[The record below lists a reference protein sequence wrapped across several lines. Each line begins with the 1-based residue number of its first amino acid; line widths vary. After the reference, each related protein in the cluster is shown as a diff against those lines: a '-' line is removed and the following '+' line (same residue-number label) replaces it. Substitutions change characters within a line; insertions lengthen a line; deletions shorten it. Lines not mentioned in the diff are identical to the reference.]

1 VRIVDERILLGVIIG
16 GGSLLF
22 FLILFFINRLRKRH
36 QLKQQLKL
44 RNSSRAPLSSMR
56 SQRNDRRSARRHV
69 VSRGLQL
76 DQLNDSAR
84 EAYQQRQQ
92 RRVSQYSD
100 LQLVM
105 DELFIPER
113 DAVETEDEED
123 ESLDDRSTWIS
134 ENEDNLN
141 AHADLVAEEEVGTGI
156 SVRVTEEEDR
166 ELMERLAREGGKSG
180 VVQIS
185 LAWDDYNDLD
195 MHVFCPSGE
204 RIYFNN
210 RKSACGGELD
220 VDMNVRPKSKTP
232 IENVVWTDE
241 APDGEYKIGVHFYR
255 HHRKRRTKK
264 TCQFRLRVVT
274 YGQAKEYSG
283 ELTHGDPM
291 SMITSFILIKPD
303 DDESVVSGE

>member
-1 VRIVDERILLGVIIG
+1 MRIVDQKILLGIIIG
-16 GGSLLF
+16 GGSALF
-22 FLILFFINRLRKRH
+22 FLILFLINRFRKQRER
-36 QLKQQLKL
+36 KQQLRL
-44 RNSSRAPLSSMR
+44 QNASRAPLSSMR
-56 SQRNDRRSARRHV
+56 SQRSDRRNKRRHV

-76 DQLNDSAR
+76 DQLSGTAR
-84 EAYQQRQQ
+84 QAYQQRQQ

-105 DELFIPER
+105 DEIFIPGR
-113 DAVETEDEED
+113 DAVEVGDDEED
-123 ESLDDRSTWIS
+123 DVEDRSTWIA

-220 VDMNVRPKSKTP
+220 VDMNVRPKSKKP
-232 IENVVWTDE
+232 IENVVWTNE

-303 DDESVVSGE
+303 EEE

>member
-1 VRIVDERILLGVIIG
+1 MRIVDDKILLGIIIG
-16 GGSLLF
+16 AGSALF
-22 FLILFFINRLRKRH
+22 FLILFFINRLRKRRD
-36 QLKQQLKL
+36 LKQQMQL
-44 RNSSRAPLSSMR
+44 RTASRAPLSSMR
-56 SQRNDRRSARRHV
+56 SQRNDRRNARQHV

-76 DQLNDSAR
+76 DQLNDSAQQ
-84 EAYQQRQQ
+84 AYQQRQQ
-92 RRVSQYSD
+92 RRVSQYTD

-105 DELFIPER
+105 DEIFIPER

-123 ESLDDRSTWIS
+123 ESLEDRSTWIA

-141 AHADLVAEEEVGTGI
+141 AHANLVAEEEAGTGI
-156 SVRVTEEEDR
+156 SVRVTDEEDR

-210 RKSACGGELD
+210 RKSVCGGELD
-220 VDMNVRPKSKTP
+220 VDMNVRPKSKKP

-303 DDESVVSGE
+303 EEE

>member
-1 VRIVDERILLGVIIG
+1 MNEKILLGAIIG
-16 GGSLLF
+16 GGSA
-22 FLILFFINRLRKRH
+22 LFFIVLYLINRFRKRRE
-36 QLKQQLKL
+36 LKQQLAL
-44 RNSSRAPLSSMR
+44 QNASRAPLSSMR
-56 SQRNDRRSARRHV
+56 AQRNDRGNARRHV

-76 DQLNDSAR
+76 NQLNDSAR

-113 DAVETEDEED
+113 DAIETEDEED
-123 ESLDDRSTWIS
+123 TSDDDRSTWIA

-141 AHADLVAEEEVGTGI
+141 AHANLVAEEEVGTGI
-156 SVRVTEEEDR
+156 SVRVTDEEDR
-166 ELMERLAREGGKSG
+166 ELMERLAREGGKTG

-220 VDMNVRPKSKTP
+220 VDMNVRPKSKKP
-232 IENVVWTDE
+232 IENVVWTDQ

-274 YGQAKEYSG
+274 YGQAKEYTG

-291 SMITSFILIKPD
+291 SLITSFILIKPD
-303 DDESVVSGE
+303 EEE

>member
-1 VRIVDERILLGVIIG
+1 MRIVDEKILLGIIIG
-16 GGSLLF
+16 GGSFLF
-22 FLILFFINRLRKRH
+22 FLILFLVNRFRTQRE
-36 QLKQQLKL
+36 LKKQRQL
-44 RNSSRAPLSSMR
+44 RNASRAPLSSMR
-56 SQRNDRRSARRHV
+56 SQRNDRRNARRHV

-76 DQLNDSAR
+76 DQLSDSAKQ
-84 EAYQQRQQ
+84 AYQQRQQ

-113 DAVETEDEED
+113 DALETEDEEE
-123 ESLDDRSTWIS
+123 ESDDDRSTWIA

-141 AHADLVAEEEVGTGI
+141 AHADLVAQEEVGTGI

-166 ELMERLAREGGKSG
+166 ELMERLAREGGKTG

-210 RKSACGGELD
+210 RKSECGGELD

-291 SMITSFILIKPD
+291 SMITSFVLIKPD
-303 DDESVVSGE
+303 EEE

>member
-1 VRIVDERILLGVIIG
+1 MSVDEKILLGSIIA
-16 GGSLLF
+16 GGSA
-22 FLILFFINRLRKRH
+22 LFFIALYLINRFRKRRE
-36 QLKQQLKL
+36 LKQQLKL
-44 RNSSRAPLSSMR
+44 RNASRAPLSSMR
-56 SQRNDRRSARRHV
+56 SQRSDRGNARRHI

-76 DQLNDSAR
+76 DQLSGSAQD
-84 EAYQQRQQ
+84 AYQQRQQ
-92 RRVSQYSD
+92 RRVAQYSD

-105 DELFIPER
+105 DEIFIPER
-113 DAVETEDEED
+113 DAVETEPEE
-123 ESLDDRSTWIS
+123 EEMPDDRSTWIA

-141 AHADLVAEEEVGTGI
+141 AHANLVAQEEVGTGI
-156 SVRVTEEEDR
+156 SVRVSEDEDR

-210 RKSACGGELD
+210 RKSNCGGELD
-220 VDMNVRPKSKTP
+220 VDMNVRPKSKKP

-241 APDGEYKIGVHFYR
+241 APDGEYKIGVHFYK
-255 HHRKRRTKK
+255 HHRKRRTKR

-291 SMITSFILIKPD
+291 SMITSFVLSKPD
-303 DDESVVSGE
+303 EEE

>member
-1 VRIVDERILLGVIIG
+1 MRIVDENILLGIIIG

-22 FLILFFINRLRKRH
+22 FLILYLINRFRKHRA
-36 QLKQQLKL
+36 LKQQIKI
-44 RNSSRAPLSSMR
+44 RNASRAPLSSMR
-56 SQRNDRRSARRHV
+56 SQRNDRRNTRRHV

-76 DQLNDSAR
+76 DQLSDSAK

-92 RRVSQYSD
+92 RRVLQYSD

-105 DELFIPER
+105 DEIFIPER
-113 DAVETEDEED
+113 DAIETEEE
-123 ESLDDRSTWIS
+123 EEETVEDRSTWIA
-134 ENEDNLN
+134 ENGDNLN
-141 AHADLVAEEEVGTGI
+141 AHADLVAQEEVGTGI
-156 SVRVTEEEDR
+156 SVRVTEQEDR

-210 RKSACGGELD
+210 RKSECGGELD

-232 IENVVWTDE
+232 IENVVWTNE

-291 SMITSFILIKPD
+291 SMITSFVLIKPD
-303 DDESVVSGE
+303 EEE

>member
-1 VRIVDERILLGVIIG
+1 VDERILLGIIIG
-16 GGSLLF
+16 GGSFLF
-22 FLILFFINRLRKRH
+22 FLILFLVNRFRKRRE
-36 QLKQQLKL
+36 LKKQRQL
-44 RNSSRAPLSSMR
+44 RNASRAPLSSMR
-56 SQRNDRRSARRHV
+56 SQRNDRRNARRHV

-76 DQLNDSAR
+76 EQLSDSAKQ
-84 EAYQQRQQ
+84 AYQQRQQ

-113 DAVETEDEED
+113 DALETEDDED
-123 ESLDDRSTWIS
+123 ETVEDRSTWIA

-141 AHADLVAEEEVGTGI
+141 AHADLVAQEEVGTGI
-156 SVRVTEEEDR
+156 SVRVTDEEDR

-210 RKSACGGELD
+210 RKSECGGELD

-232 IENVVWTDE
+232 IENVVWTDQ

-291 SMITSFILIKPD
+291 SMITSFVLIKPD
-303 DDESVVSGE
+303 EEE

>member
-1 VRIVDERILLGVIIG
+1 MRIVDQNILLGIIIG
-16 GGSLLF
+16 GGSALF
-22 FLILFFINRLRKRH
+22 FLILFLINRFRKQRER
-36 QLKQQLKL
+36 KQQLRL
-44 RNSSRAPLSSMR
+44 QNASRAPLSSMR
-56 SQRNDRRSARRHV
+56 SQRSDRRNKRRHV

-76 DQLNDSAR
+76 NQLSDTAQQ
-84 EAYQQRQQ
+84 AFQQRQQ

-105 DELFIPER
+105 DEIFIPGR
-113 DAVETEDEED
+113 DAVETEDDEED
-123 ESLDDRSTWIS
+123 DVEDRSTWIA

-220 VDMNVRPKSKTP
+220 VDMNVRPKSKKP
-232 IENVVWTDE
+232 IENVVWTSE

-303 DDESVVSGE
+303 EEE

>member
-1 VRIVDERILLGVIIG
+1 MRIVDEKILLGIIIG
-16 GGSLLF
+16 GGSFLF
-22 FLILFFINRLRKRH
+22 FLILFLVNRFRKRRE
-36 QLKQQLKL
+36 LKQQLKL
-44 RNSSRAPLSSMR
+44 RNASRAPLSSMR

-76 DQLNDSAR
+76 DQLSDSAKQ
-84 EAYQQRQQ
+84 AYQQRQQ

-113 DAVETEDEED
+113 DALETEDEED
-123 ESLDDRSTWIS
+123 ETAEDRSTWIA

-141 AHADLVAEEEVGTGI
+141 AHANLVAQEEVGTGI

-210 RKSACGGELD
+210 RKSECGGELD

-291 SMITSFILIKPD
+291 SMITSFVLIKPD
-303 DDESVVSGE
+303 EEE

>member
-1 VRIVDERILLGVIIG
+1 VDQNILLGIIIG
-16 GGSLLF
+16 GGSALF
-22 FLILFFINRLRKRH
+22 FLILFLINRFRKQRER
-36 QLKQQLKL
+36 KQQLRL
-44 RNSSRAPLSSMR
+44 QNASRAPLSSMR
-56 SQRNDRRSARRHV
+56 SQRSDRRNKRRHV

-76 DQLNDSAR
+76 NQLSDTAQQ
-84 EAYQQRQQ
+84 AYQQRQQ

-105 DELFIPER
+105 DEIFIPGR
-113 DAVETEDEED
+113 DAVELEDDEED
-123 ESLDDRSTWIS
+123 DVEDRSTWIA

-220 VDMNVRPKSKTP
+220 VDMNVRPKSKKP
-232 IENVVWTDE
+232 IENVVWTNE

-303 DDESVVSGE
+303 EEE

>member
-1 VRIVDERILLGVIIG
+1 MRIVDEKILLGIIIG
-16 GGSLLF
+16 GGSFLF
-22 FLILFFINRLRKRH
+22 FLILFLVNRFRKRRE
-36 QLKQQLKL
+36 LKQQLKL
-44 RNSSRAPLSSMR
+44 RNASRAPLSSMR
-56 SQRNDRRSARRHV
+56 SQRNDRRNARRHV

-76 DQLNDSAR
+76 DQLSDSAKQ
-84 EAYQQRQQ
+84 AYQQRQQ

-113 DAVETEDEED
+113 DALETEDEED
-123 ESLDDRSTWIS
+123 ETVEDRSTWIA

-141 AHADLVAEEEVGTGI
+141 AHANLVAQEEVGTGI

-210 RKSACGGELD
+210 RKSECGGELD

-291 SMITSFILIKPD
+291 SMITSFVLIKPD
-303 DDESVVSGE
+303 EEE

>member
-1 VRIVDERILLGVIIG
+1 MRIVDENILLGAIIG
-16 GGSLLF
+16 GGSA
-22 FLILFFINRLRKRH
+22 LFFIVLYLINRFRKRRE
-36 QLKQQLKL
+36 LKQQLAL
-44 RNSSRAPLSSMR
+44 RNASRAPLSSMR
-56 SQRNDRRSARRHV
+56 AQRNDRGNARRHV

-76 DQLNDSAR
+76 DQLNDSAKQ
-84 EAYQQRQQ
+84 AYQQRQQ
-92 RRVSQYSD
+92 RRVAQYSD

-123 ESLDDRSTWIS
+123 SSDDDRSTWIA

-141 AHADLVAEEEVGTGI
+141 AHANLVAEEEVGTGI
-156 SVRVTEEEDR
+156 SVRVSDEEDR

-220 VDMNVRPKSKTP
+220 VDMNVRPKSKKP
-232 IENVVWTDE
+232 IENVVWTDQ

-291 SMITSFILIKPD
+291 SMITSFMLTKPD
-303 DDESVVSGE
+303 EEE

>member
-1 VRIVDERILLGVIIG
+1 MDEKILLGSIIA
-16 GGSLLF
+16 GGSA
-22 FLILFFINRLRKRH
+22 LFFIVLFLINRFRKRRE
-36 QLKQQLKL
+36 LKQQLKL
-44 RNSSRAPLSSMR
+44 RNASRAPLSSMR
-56 SQRNDRRSARRHV
+56 SQRSDRGNARRHI

-76 DQLNDSAR
+76 DQLSGSAQD
-84 EAYQQRQQ
+84 AYQQRQQ
-92 RRVSQYSD
+92 RRVAQYSD

-105 DELFIPER
+105 DEIFIPER
-113 DAVETEDEED
+113 DAVETEPEE
-123 ESLDDRSTWIS
+123 EEMPDDRSTWIA

-141 AHADLVAEEEVGTGI
+141 AHANLVAQEEVGTGI
-156 SVRVTEEEDR
+156 SVRVSEDEDR

-210 RKSACGGELD
+210 RKSNCGGELD
-220 VDMNVRPKSKTP
+220 VDMNVRPKSKKP

-241 APDGEYKIGVHFYR
+241 APDGEYKIGVHFYK
-255 HHRKRRTKK
+255 HHRKRRTKR

-291 SMITSFILIKPD
+291 SMITSFVLSKPD
-303 DDESVVSGE
+303 EEE

>member
-1 VRIVDERILLGVIIG
+1 MVSVDEKILLGSIIA
-16 GGSLLF
+16 GGSA
-22 FLILFFINRLRKRH
+22 LFFIVLYLINRFRKRRE
-36 QLKQQLKL
+36 LKQQLKL
-44 RNSSRAPLSSMR
+44 RNASRAPLSSMR
-56 SQRNDRRSARRHV
+56 SQRSDRGNARRHI

-76 DQLNDSAR
+76 DQLSGSAQD
-84 EAYQQRQQ
+84 AYQQRQQ
-92 RRVSQYSD
+92 RRVAQYSD

-105 DELFIPER
+105 DEIFIPER
-113 DAVETEDEED
+113 DAVETEPEE
-123 ESLDDRSTWIS
+123 EEMPDDRSTWIA

-141 AHADLVAEEEVGTGI
+141 AHANLVAQEEVGTGI
-156 SVRVTEEEDR
+156 SVRVSEDEDR

-210 RKSACGGELD
+210 RKSNCGGELD
-220 VDMNVRPKSKTP
+220 VDMNVRPKSKKP

-241 APDGEYKIGVHFYR
+241 APDGEYKIGVHFYK
-255 HHRKRRTKK
+255 HHRKRRTKR

-291 SMITSFILIKPD
+291 SMITSFVLIKPN
-303 DDESVVSGE
+303 EEE

>member
-1 VRIVDERILLGVIIG
+1 MVSVDEKILLGSIIA
-16 GGSLLF
+16 GGSA
-22 FLILFFINRLRKRH
+22 LFFIVLYLINRFRKRRE
-36 QLKQQLKL
+36 LKQQLKL
-44 RNSSRAPLSSMR
+44 RNASRAPLSSMR
-56 SQRNDRRSARRHV
+56 SQRSDRGNARRHV

-76 DQLNDSAR
+76 DQLSGSAR
-84 EAYQQRQQ
+84 DAYQQRQQ
-92 RRVSQYSD
+92 RRVAQYSD

-105 DELFIPER
+105 DEIFIPER
-113 DAVETEDEED
+113 DAIETEPEE
-123 ESLDDRSTWIS
+123 EETPDDRSTWIA

-141 AHADLVAEEEVGTGI
+141 AHADLVAQEEVGTGI
-156 SVRVTEEEDR
+156 SVRVSEDEDR

-210 RKSACGGELD
+210 RKSNCGGELD
-220 VDMNVRPKSKTP
+220 VDMNVRPKSKKP

-241 APDGEYKIGVHFYR
+241 APDGEYKIGVHFYK
-255 HHRKRRTKK
+255 HHRKRRTKR

-291 SMITSFILIKPD
+291 SMITSFVLIRPD
-303 DDESVVSGE
+303 EEE

>member
-1 VRIVDERILLGVIIG
+1 VDEKILLGSIIA
-16 GGSLLF
+16 GGSA
-22 FLILFFINRLRKRH
+22 LFFIVLYLINRFRKRRE
-36 QLKQQLKL
+36 LKQQLKL
-44 RNSSRAPLSSMR
+44 RNASRAPLSSMR
-56 SQRNDRRSARRHV
+56 SQRSDRGNARRHI

-76 DQLNDSAR
+76 DQLSGSAR
-84 EAYQQRQQ
+84 DAYQQRQQ
-92 RRVSQYSD
+92 RRVAQYSD

-105 DELFIPER
+105 DEIFIPER
-113 DAVETEDEED
+113 DAVETEPEE
-123 ESLDDRSTWIS
+123 EETPDDRSTWIA

-141 AHADLVAEEEVGTGI
+141 AHADLVAQEEVGTGI
-156 SVRVTEEEDR
+156 SVRVSEDEDR

-210 RKSACGGELD
+210 RKSNCGGELD
-220 VDMNVRPKSKTP
+220 VDMNVRPKSKKP

-241 APDGEYKIGVHFYR
+241 APDGEYKIGVHFYK
-255 HHRKRRTKK
+255 HHRKRRTKR

-291 SMITSFILIKPD
+291 SMITSFVLIKPD
-303 DDESVVSGE
+303 EEE

>member
-1 VRIVDERILLGVIIG
+1 MRIVDQNILLGIIIG
-16 GGSLLF
+16 GGSALF
-22 FLILFFINRLRKRH
+22 FLILFLINRFRKQRER
-36 QLKQQLKL
+36 KQQLRL
-44 RNSSRAPLSSMR
+44 QNASRAPLSSMR
-56 SQRNDRRSARRHV
+56 SQRSDRRNKRRHV

-76 DQLNDSAR
+76 DQLSGTAQQ
-84 EAYQQRQQ
+84 AYQQRQQ

-100 LQLVM
+100 LQMVM
-105 DELFIPER
+105 DEIFIPGR
-113 DAVETEDEED
+113 DAVEVGDDEED
-123 ESLDDRSTWIS
+123 DVEDRSTWIA

-220 VDMNVRPKSKTP
+220 VDMNVRPKSKKP
-232 IENVVWTDE
+232 IENVVWTNE

-291 SMITSFILIKPD
+291 SMITSFVLIKPD
-303 DDESVVSGE
+303 EEE

>member
-1 VRIVDERILLGVIIG
+1 MRIVDEKILLGIIIG

-22 FLILFFINRLRKRH
+22 FLILFLINRLRKRRE
-36 QLKQQLKL
+36 LKQQLEL
-44 RNSSRAPLSSMR
+44 RNASRAPLSSMR
-56 SQRNDRRSARRHV
+56 SQRNDRRSTRRHV

-105 DELFIPER
+105 DELFIPDR

-123 ESLDDRSTWIS
+123 ESLDDRSTWIA

-141 AHADLVAEEEVGTGI
+141 AHADLVAQEEVGTGI
-156 SVRVTEEEDR
+156 SVRVTDEEDR
-166 ELMERLAREGGKSG
+166 ELMDRLAREGGKSG

-210 RKSACGGELD
+210 RKSECGGELD

-232 IENVVWTDE
+232 IENVVWTDV

-291 SMITSFILIKPD
+291 SMITSFVLIKPD
-303 DDESVVSGE
+303 EEE

>member
-1 VRIVDERILLGVIIG
+1 MDEKILLGIIIG
-16 GGSLLF
+16 GGSFLF
-22 FLILFFINRLRKRH
+22 FLILFLVNRFRKRRE
-36 QLKQQLKL
+36 LKQQLKL
-44 RNSSRAPLSSMR
+44 RNASRAPLSSMR
-56 SQRNDRRSARRHV
+56 SQRNDRRNARRHV

-76 DQLNDSAR
+76 DQLSDSAKQ
-84 EAYQQRQQ
+84 AYQQRQQ

-113 DAVETEDEED
+113 DALETEDEED
-123 ESLDDRSTWIS
+123 ETVEDRSTWIA

-141 AHADLVAEEEVGTGI
+141 AHANLVAQEEVGTGI

-210 RKSACGGELD
+210 RKSECGGELD

-274 YGQAKEYSG
+274 YSQAKEYSG

-291 SMITSFILIKPD
+291 SMITSFVLIKPD
-303 DDESVVSGE
+303 EEE

>member
-1 VRIVDERILLGVIIG
+1 MDEKILLGSIIA
-16 GGSLLF
+16 GGSA
-22 FLILFFINRLRKRH
+22 LFFIVLYLINRFRKRRE
-36 QLKQQLKL
+36 LKQQLKL
-44 RNSSRAPLSSMR
+44 RNASRAPLSSMR
-56 SQRNDRRSARRHV
+56 SQRSDRGNSRRHI

-76 DQLNDSAR
+76 DQLSGSAR
-84 EAYQQRQQ
+84 DAYQQRQQ
-92 RRVSQYSD
+92 RRVAQYSD

-105 DELFIPER
+105 DEIFIPER
-113 DAVETEDEED
+113 DAVETEPEE
-123 ESLDDRSTWIS
+123 EETPDDRSTWIA

-141 AHADLVAEEEVGTGI
+141 AHADLVAQEEVGTGI
-156 SVRVTEEEDR
+156 SVRVSEDEDR

-210 RKSACGGELD
+210 RKSNCGGELD
-220 VDMNVRPKSKTP
+220 VDMNVRPKSKKP

-241 APDGEYKIGVHFYR
+241 APDGEYKIGVHFYK
-255 HHRKRRTKK
+255 HHRKRRTKR

-291 SMITSFILIKPD
+291 SMITSFVLIRPD
-303 DDESVVSGE
+303 EEE

>member
-1 VRIVDERILLGVIIG
+1 MDERILLGIIIG
-16 GGSLLF
+16 GGSFLF
-22 FLILFFINRLRKRH
+22 FLILYVVNRFRKQRA
-36 QLKQQLKL
+36 LKQQL
-44 RNSSRAPLSSMR
+44 RIQNASRAPLSSMR
-56 SQRNDRRSARRHV
+56 SQRNDRRNARRHV

-76 DQLNDSAR
+76 EQLSDSAKQ
-84 EAYQQRQQ
+84 AYQQRQQ

-113 DAVETEDEED
+113 DALETEED
-123 ESLDDRSTWIS
+123 EDETVEDRSTWIA

-141 AHADLVAEEEVGTGI
+141 AHADLVAQEEVGTGI

-210 RKSACGGELD
+210 RKSECGGELD

-232 IENVVWTDE
+232 IENVVWTNQ

-291 SMITSFILIKPD
+291 SMITSFVLIKPD
-303 DDESVVSGE
+303 EEE

>member
-1 VRIVDERILLGVIIG
+1 MRIVDEKILLGIIIG

-22 FLILFFINRLRKRH
+22 FFVLFLINRFRKRRE
-36 QLKQQLKL
+36 LKQQLKL
-44 RNSSRAPLSSMR
+44 RNASRAPLSSMR

-105 DELFIPER
+105 DELFIPDR

-123 ESLDDRSTWIS
+123 ESLDDRTTWIA

-156 SVRVTEEEDR
+156 SVRITDEEDR
-166 ELMERLAREGGKSG
+166 ELMDRLAREGGKSG

-210 RKSACGGELD
+210 RKSECGGELD

-232 IENVVWTDE
+232 IENVVWTDV

-291 SMITSFILIKPD
+291 SMITSFVLIKPD
-303 DDESVVSGE
+303 EEE

>member
-1 VRIVDERILLGVIIG
+1 MRIVDENILLGAIIG
-16 GGSLLF
+16 GGSA
-22 FLILFFINRLRKRH
+22 LFFIVLYLINRFRKRRE
-36 QLKQQLKL
+36 LKQQLAL
-44 RNSSRAPLSSMR
+44 RNASRAPLSSMR
-56 SQRNDRRSARRHV
+56 AQRNDRGNARRHV

-84 EAYQQRQQ
+84 QAYQQRQQ
-92 RRVSQYSD
+92 RRVAQYSD

-123 ESLDDRSTWIS
+123 PSDDDRSTWIA

-141 AHADLVAEEEVGTGI
+141 AHANLVAEEEVGTGI
-156 SVRVTEEEDR
+156 SVRVTDEEDR

-220 VDMNVRPKSKTP
+220 VDMNVRPKSKKP
-232 IENVVWTDE
+232 IENVVWTDQ

-291 SMITSFILIKPD
+291 SMITSFMLTKPD
-303 DDESVVSGE
+303 EEE

>member
-1 VRIVDERILLGVIIG
+1 MRIVDEKILLGIIIG
-16 GGSLLF
+16 GGSFLF
-22 FLILFFINRLRKRH
+22 FLILFLVNRFRKRRE
-36 QLKQQLKL
+36 LKQQLKL
-44 RNSSRAPLSSMR
+44 RNASRAPLSSMR

-69 VSRGLQL
+69 VSRGLQF
-76 DQLNDSAR
+76 DQLSDSAKQ
-84 EAYQQRQQ
+84 AYQQRQQ

-113 DAVETEDEED
+113 DALETEDEED
-123 ESLDDRSTWIS
+123 ETAEDRSTWIA

-141 AHADLVAEEEVGTGI
+141 AHANLVAQEEVGTGI

-210 RKSACGGELD
+210 RKSECGGELD

-291 SMITSFILIKPD
+291 SMITSFVLIKPD
-303 DDESVVSGE
+303 EEE

>member
-1 VRIVDERILLGVIIG
+1 MRIVDEKILLGIIIG

-22 FLILFFINRLRKRH
+22 FFVLFLINRFRKRRE
-36 QLKQQLKL
+36 LKQQLKL
-44 RNSSRAPLSSMR
+44 RNASRAPLSSMR

-105 DELFIPER
+105 DELFIPDR

-123 ESLDDRSTWIS
+123 ESLDDRTTWIA

-156 SVRVTEEEDR
+156 SVRITDEEDR
-166 ELMERLAREGGKSG
+166 ELMDRLAREGGKSG

-210 RKSACGGELD
+210 RKSECGGELD

-232 IENVVWTDE
+232 IENVVWTDF

-291 SMITSFILIKPD
+291 AMITSFVLIKA
-303 DDESVVSGE
+303 DEEE

>member
-1 VRIVDERILLGVIIG
+1 VDEKILLGVVIG

-22 FLILFFINRLRKRH
+22 FLILFLINRFRKRRE
-36 QLKQQLKL
+36 LKQQLKL
-44 RNSSRAPLSSMR
+44 RNASRAPLSSMR
-56 SQRNDRRSARRHV
+56 SQRNDRRSTRRHV

-84 EAYQQRQQ
+84 DAYQQRQQ

-105 DELFIPER
+105 DELFIPDR

-123 ESLDDRSTWIS
+123 ESLDDRSTWIA

-156 SVRVTEEEDR
+156 SVRITEEEDR

-210 RKSACGGELD
+210 RKSECGGELD

-232 IENVVWTDE
+232 IENVVWTDA

-255 HHRKRRTKK
+255 HHRKRRTKQ

-291 SMITSFILIKPD
+291 SMITSFVLIKPD
-303 DDESVVSGE
+303 EEE

>member
-1 VRIVDERILLGVIIG
+1 MVSVDEKILLGSIIA
-16 GGSLLF
+16 GGSA
-22 FLILFFINRLRKRH
+22 LFFIVLYLINRFRKRRE
-36 QLKQQLKL
+36 LKQQLKL
-44 RNSSRAPLSSMR
+44 RNASRAPLSSMR
-56 SQRNDRRSARRHV
+56 SQRSDRGNARRHI

-76 DQLNDSAR
+76 DQLSGSAR
-84 EAYQQRQQ
+84 DAYQQRQQ
-92 RRVSQYSD
+92 RRVAQYSD

-105 DELFIPER
+105 DEIFIPER
-113 DAVETEDEED
+113 DAVETEPEE
-123 ESLDDRSTWIS
+123 EETSDDRSTWIA

-141 AHADLVAEEEVGTGI
+141 AHADLVAQEEVGTGI
-156 SVRVTEEEDR
+156 SVRVSEDEDR

-210 RKSACGGELD
+210 RKSNCGGELD
-220 VDMNVRPKSKTP
+220 VDMNVRPKSKKP

-241 APDGEYKIGVHFYR
+241 APDGEYKIGVHFYK
-255 HHRKRRTKK
+255 HHRKRRTKR

-291 SMITSFILIKPD
+291 SMITSFVLIRPD
-303 DDESVVSGE
+303 EEE

>member
-1 VRIVDERILLGVIIG
+1 MRIVDQNILLGIIIG
-16 GGSLLF
+16 GGSALF
-22 FLILFFINRLRKRH
+22 FLILFLINRFRKQRER
-36 QLKQQLKL
+36 KQQLRL
-44 RNSSRAPLSSMR
+44 QNASRAPLSSMR
-56 SQRNDRRSARRHV
+56 SQRSDRRNKRRHV

-76 DQLNDSAR
+76 NQLSDTAQQ
-84 EAYQQRQQ
+84 AYQQRQQ

-105 DELFIPER
+105 DEIFIPGR
-113 DAVETEDEED
+113 DAVELEDDEED
-123 ESLDDRSTWIS
+123 DVEDRSTWIA

-220 VDMNVRPKSKTP
+220 VDMNVRPKSKKP
-232 IENVVWTDE
+232 IENVVWTNE

-303 DDESVVSGE
+303 EEE

>member
-1 VRIVDERILLGVIIG
+1 MRIVDEKILLGIIIG
-16 GGSLLF
+16 GGSFLF
-22 FLILFFINRLRKRH
+22 FLILFLVNRFRKRRE
-36 QLKQQLKL
+36 LKQQLKL
-44 RNSSRAPLSSMR
+44 RNASRAPLSSMR
-56 SQRNDRRSARRHV
+56 SQRNDRRNARRHV

-76 DQLNDSAR
+76 DQLSDSAKQ
-84 EAYQQRQQ
+84 AYQQRQQ

-113 DAVETEDEED
+113 DALETEDEED
-123 ESLDDRSTWIS
+123 ETVEDRSTWIA

-141 AHADLVAEEEVGTGI
+141 AHADLVAQEEVGTGI

-210 RKSACGGELD
+210 RKSECGGELD

-291 SMITSFILIKPD
+291 SMIT
-303 DDESVVSGE
+303 

>member
-1 VRIVDERILLGVIIG
+1 MRIVDEKILLGIIIG
-16 GGSLLF
+16 GGSFLF
-22 FLILFFINRLRKRH
+22 FLILFLVNRFRR
-36 QLKQQLKL
+36 QRELKKQRQL
-44 RNSSRAPLSSMR
+44 RNASRAPLSSMR
-56 SQRNDRRSARRHV
+56 SQRNDRRNARRHV

-76 DQLNDSAR
+76 DQLSDSAKQ
-84 EAYQQRQQ
+84 AYQQRQQ

-113 DAVETEDEED
+113 DALETEDEEE
-123 ESLDDRSTWIS
+123 ESEDDRSTWIA

-141 AHADLVAEEEVGTGI
+141 AHADLVAQEEVGTGI

-210 RKSACGGELD
+210 RKSECGGELD

-291 SMITSFILIKPD
+291 SMITSFVLIKPD
-303 DDESVVSGE
+303 EEE

>member
-1 VRIVDERILLGVIIG
+1 MGVEESEDYERENPPRSNYWWRFCTVLHRIVPHQ
-16 GGSLLF
+16 SF
-22 FLILFFINRLRKRH
+22 PKAT
-36 QLKQQLKL
+36 QLKQQVALQ
-44 RNSSRAPLSSMR
+44 NASRAPLSSMR
-56 SQRNDRRSARRHV
+56 AQRNDRGNARRHV

-76 DQLNDSAR
+76 NQLNDSAR

-113 DAVETEDEED
+113 DAIETEDEED
-123 ESLDDRSTWIS
+123 TSDDDRSTWIA

-141 AHADLVAEEEVGTGI
+141 AHANLVAEEEVGTGI
-156 SVRVTEEEDR
+156 SVRVTDEEDR
-166 ELMERLAREGGKSG
+166 ELMERLAREGGKTG

-220 VDMNVRPKSKTP
+220 VDMNVRPKSKKP
-232 IENVVWTDE
+232 IENVVWTDQ

-274 YGQAKEYSG
+274 YGQAKEYTG

-291 SMITSFILIKPD
+291 SLITSFILIKPD
-303 DDESVVSGE
+303 EEE

>member
-1 VRIVDERILLGVIIG
+1 MRIVDEKILLGIIIG
-16 GGSLLF
+16 GGSFLF
-22 FLILFFINRLRKRH
+22 FLILFLVNRFRR
-36 QLKQQLKL
+36 QRELKKQRQL
-44 RNSSRAPLSSMR
+44 RNASRAPLSSMR
-56 SQRNDRRSARRHV
+56 SQRNDRRNARRHV

-76 DQLNDSAR
+76 DQLSDSAKQ
-84 EAYQQRQQ
+84 AYQQRQQ

-113 DAVETEDEED
+113 DALETEDEEE
-123 ESLDDRSTWIS
+123 ESDDDRSTWIA

-141 AHADLVAEEEVGTGI
+141 AHADLVAQEEVGTGI

-210 RKSACGGELD
+210 RKSECGGELD

-291 SMITSFILIKPD
+291 SMITSFVLIKPD
-303 DDESVVSGE
+303 EEE

>member
-1 VRIVDERILLGVIIG
+1 MRIVDEKILLGIIIG

-22 FLILFFINRLRKRH
+22 FLVLFMINRFRKRRE
-36 QLKQQLKL
+36 LKQQLKL
-44 RNSSRAPLSSMR
+44 RNASRAPLSSMR
-56 SQRNDRRSARRHV
+56 SQRNDRRSTRRHV

-105 DELFIPER
+105 DELFIPDR

-123 ESLDDRSTWIS
+123 ESLDDRTTWIA

-156 SVRVTEEEDR
+156 SVRVTDEEDR
-166 ELMERLAREGGKSG
+166 ELMDRLAREGGKSG

-210 RKSACGGELD
+210 RKSECGGELD

-232 IENVVWTDE
+232 IENVVWTDF

-291 SMITSFILIKPD
+291 SMITSFVLIKPD
-303 DDESVVSGE
+303 EEE

>member
-1 VRIVDERILLGVIIG
+1 VLFVDENILLGSIIA
-16 GGSLLF
+16 GGSA
-22 FLILFFINRLRKRH
+22 LFFIILYLINRFRKRRE
-36 QLKQQLKL
+36 LNQQLKL
-44 RNSSRAPLSSMR
+44 RNASRAPLSSMR
-56 SQRNDRRSARRHV
+56 SQRSDRGNARRHI
-69 VSRGLQL
+69 VSRGLQF
-76 DQLNDSAR
+76 DQLSDSAR
-84 EAYQQRQQ
+84 DAYQQRQQ
-92 RRVSQYSD
+92 RRVAQYTD

-105 DELFIPER
+105 DEIFIPER
-113 DAVETEDEED
+113 DAIETEPEE
-123 ESLDDRSTWIS
+123 EETPDDRSTWIA

-141 AHADLVAEEEVGTGI
+141 AHANLVAQEEVGTGI
-156 SVRVTEEEDR
+156 SVRVTEDEDR

-210 RKSACGGELD
+210 RKSNCGGELD
-220 VDMNVRPKSKTP
+220 VDMNVRPKSKKP

-241 APDGEYKIGVHFYR
+241 APDGEYKIGVHFYK
-255 HHRKRRTKK
+255 HHRKRRTKR

-291 SMITSFILIKPD
+291 SMITSFVLIKPN
-303 DDESVVSGE
+303 EEE

>member
-1 VRIVDERILLGVIIG
+1 VDEKILLGIIIG
-16 GGSLLF
+16 GGSFLF
-22 FLILFFINRLRKRH
+22 FLILFLVNRFRKRRE
-36 QLKQQLKL
+36 LKQQLKL
-44 RNSSRAPLSSMR
+44 RNASRAPLSSMR

-69 VSRGLQL
+69 VSRGLQF
-76 DQLNDSAR
+76 DQLSDSAKQ
-84 EAYQQRQQ
+84 AYQQRQQ

-113 DAVETEDEED
+113 DALETEDEED
-123 ESLDDRSTWIS
+123 ETVEDRSTWIA

-141 AHADLVAEEEVGTGI
+141 AHADLVAQEEVGTGI

-210 RKSACGGELD
+210 RKSECGGELD

-291 SMITSFILIKPD
+291 SMITSFVLIKPD
-303 DDESVVSGE
+303 EEE

>member
-1 VRIVDERILLGVIIG
+1 MRIVDQNILLGIIIG
-16 GGSLLF
+16 GGSALF
-22 FLILFFINRLRKRH
+22 FLILFLINRFRKQRER
-36 QLKQQLKL
+36 KQQLRL
-44 RNSSRAPLSSMR
+44 QNASRAPLSSMR
-56 SQRNDRRSARRHV
+56 SQRSDRRNKRRHV

-76 DQLNDSAR
+76 EQLSDSAKQ
-84 EAYQQRQQ
+84 AYQQRQQ

-113 DAVETEDEED
+113 DALETEED
-123 ESLDDRSTWIS
+123 EDETVEDRSTWIA

-220 VDMNVRPKSKTP
+220 VDMNVRPKSKKP
-232 IENVVWTDE
+232 IENVVWTNE

-291 SMITSFILIKPD
+291 SMITSFVLIKPD
-303 DDESVVSGE
+303 EEE

>member
-1 VRIVDERILLGVIIG
+1 MRIVDQNILLGIIIG
-16 GGSLLF
+16 GGSALF
-22 FLILFFINRLRKRH
+22 FLILFLINRFRKQRER
-36 QLKQQLKL
+36 KQQLRL
-44 RNSSRAPLSSMR
+44 QNASRAPLSSMR
-56 SQRNDRRSARRHV
+56 SQRSDRRNKRRHV

-76 DQLNDSAR
+76 NQLSDTAQQ
-84 EAYQQRQQ
+84 AYQQRQQ

-105 DELFIPER
+105 DEIFIPGR
-113 DAVETEDEED
+113 DAVETEDDEED
-123 ESLDDRSTWIS
+123 DVEDRSTWIA

-210 RKSACGGELD
+210 RKSECGGELD
-220 VDMNVRPKSKTP
+220 VDMTVRPKSKTP

-291 SMITSFILIKPD
+291 SMITSFVLIKPD
-303 DDESVVSGE
+303 EEE

>member
-1 VRIVDERILLGVIIG
+1 MVSVDEKILLGSIIA
-16 GGSLLF
+16 GGSA
-22 FLILFFINRLRKRH
+22 LFFIVLYLINRFRKRRE
-36 QLKQQLKL
+36 LKQQLKL
-44 RNSSRAPLSSMR
+44 RNASRAPLSSMR
-56 SQRNDRRSARRHV
+56 SQRSDRGNSRRHI

-76 DQLNDSAR
+76 DQLSGSAR
-84 EAYQQRQQ
+84 DAYQQRQQ
-92 RRVSQYSD
+92 RRVAQYSD

-105 DELFIPER
+105 DEIFIPER
-113 DAVETEDEED
+113 DAVETEPEE
-123 ESLDDRSTWIS
+123 EETSDDRSTWIA

-141 AHADLVAEEEVGTGI
+141 AHADLVAQEEVGTGI
-156 SVRVTEEEDR
+156 SVRVSEDEDR

-210 RKSACGGELD
+210 RKSNCGGELD
-220 VDMNVRPKSKTP
+220 VDMNVRPKSKKP

-241 APDGEYKIGVHFYR
+241 APDGEYKIGVHFYK
-255 HHRKRRTKK
+255 HHRKRRTKR

-291 SMITSFILIKPD
+291 SMITSFVLIKPD
-303 DDESVVSGE
+303 EEE